1 MKTPLPHHL
10 LMAMESDLPCE
21 SRPYQRIAEYYGMT
35 EVELLN
41 ALREGIGSGLIRRYG
56 ARVRHQS
63 AGYTANVMVVWQVTD
78 DIVDDVAVKMTSHP
92 AVSHCYMRPSFPG
105 FPYSLYTMVHGR
117 SREECEV
124 AISELAQQ
132 NGLAEYE
139 TLWTAKEY
147 KKTTPCYSQLLADV

>member
-1 MKTPLPHHL
+1 MKATLPHHM
-10 LMAMESDLPCE
+10 LMAMESDLPCD
-21 SRPYQRIAEYYGMT
+21 SRPYQRIAEHFGVT
-35 EVELLN
+35 EAELLE

-63 AGYTANVMVVWQVTD
+63 AGYTSNVMVVWKVAD
-78 DIVDDVAVKMTSHP
+78 EIVDHIAAKMTCHT

-105 FPYSLYTMVHGR
+105 FPYSLYTMVHGH

-132 NGLAEYE
+132 SGLMDYE
-139 TLWTAKEY
+139 TLWTVKEY